1 MLYAYLGQPLPQ
13 KLRRD
18 AGNWLRA
25 LRERRGLSQRELAK
39 RVGIG
44 YYSLIA
50 QLEHGRGRIPS
61 SQYLVWA
68 QAWGSNPMNSFAGW
82 HPSSDPGRPCF
93 YESASLNRHHGIAY
107 LRARQAIE
115 RACCIH
121 PSVSADC
128 RQAEWANAATGCIM
142 GSPCTRRTR
151 VIESTFWHPQSRSTS
166 LCNSHAEKA

>member
-1 MLYAYLGQPLPQ
+1 MRSIRDRYALDTGPTSNFRRYIFEASYNTEPMMYPYLGQSSQ

-44 YYSLIA
+44 YYTLIA

-68 QAWGSNPMNSFAGW
+68 QALGIEPDEFNRGLTSFFG
-82 HPSSDPGRPCF
+82 PG
-93 YESASLNRHHGIAY
+93 ASLF
-107 LRARQAIE
+107 L
-115 RACCIH
+115 
-121 PSVSADC
+121 
-128 RQAEWANAATGCIM
+128 
-142 GSPCTRRTR
+142 
-151 VIESTFWHPQSRSTS
+151 
-166 LCNSHAEKA
+166 